1 MKAVISVIGKDRVG
15 ILAMVATECAKADMN
30 ISDVSQTIVD
40 DVFTMTM
47 VVEFDEKAHP
57 LADFS
62 QHMEELGKEKN
73 LVIRVMHQ
81 DIFNSMHR
89 I

>member
-15 ILAMVATECAKADMN
+15 ILAWVANECADANMN
-30 ISDVSQTIVD
+30 ILDVSQTIVD
-40 DVFTMTM
+40 DIFTMTM
-47 VVEFDEKAHP
+47 VIECTND
-57 LADFS
+57 LAPFA
-62 QHMEELGKEKN
+62 QHMESVGKEKE

>member
-15 ILAMVATECAKADMN
+15 ILAMVATECADAGMN
-30 ISDVSQTIVD
+30 ILDVSQTIVD
-40 DVFTMTM
+40 ELFTMTM
-47 VVEFDEKAHP
+47 VIEFDEKQHP

-62 QHMEELGKEKN
+62 EHMEALGKEKD

-81 DIFNSMHR
+81 DIFHSMHR